1 MPADLD
7 PRNAR
12 PTRKNLVKAGF
23 KLPSTHP
30 IGIPAIVTRYVVKA
44 GQAPAEDLAR
54 NDGHRPIPCRIVN
67 RSTEDGELSLEIE
80 HDQDFVT
87 RLLAELARTENIT
100 EDKEQLLRANWQFV
114 FPGKDANRVAEY
126 DRINLETVIRIPE
139 FEPLFGINPKS
150 IRILLPSD
158 EMPVAERAAY
168 AGSFGM
174 EPDFECLTAAYKLYK
189 SRSKTSWCTGNGV
202 VANRMDDK
210 SREYFQLAC
219 GGRTRTD
226 DGAPNPNTCE
236 FRGQWKGGTLHAPR
250 TPCKENYRFRFY
262 VQGVATL
269 WCYEMV
275 SGSRNSYDNLRGTI
289 AEVCERSSMAG
300 RDGQIKGLPMVLSVK
315 ADRTFRLAKFTSTP
329 PIWHLDID
337 KQAMKDASPQTIALV
352 AGKMR
357 KALPSL
363 DIDPDLVEDDLSEF
377 YPESHPPSEVNIP
390 WTSVALADP
399 RVKGAFEYLGIGSHE
414 AECLVLDFHEGHPAG
429 NGDGKVEALIE
440 ELRDLYAKKNFS
452 KEPDASEDVAG
463 EEFF

>member
-1 MPADLD
+1 MPADLN
-7 PRNAR
+7 PRSAR

-23 KLPSTHP
+23 KLPSTYP
-30 IGIPAIVTRYVVKA
+30 IGFPRIVTRYVVKA
-44 GQAPAEDLAR
+44 GQAPDEDLAR
-54 NDGHRPIPCRIVN
+54 NDGHRPIPCKIVN
-67 RSTEDGELSLEIE
+67 RSTEGGVISLEIE

-87 RLLAELARTENIT
+87 ELLAELARSENIT
-100 EDKEQLLRANWQFV
+100 EEREQLLRANWRFD
-114 FPGKDANRVAEY
+114 FPKKEARRVAEY
-126 DRINLETVIRIPE
+126 DKIKLETVIRIPE
-139 FEPLFGINPKS
+139 FEPLFGVNPKS

-168 AGSFGM
+168 AESFGM
-174 EPDFECLTAAYKLYK
+174 EPDFECLSAAYKLYK
-189 SRSKTSWCTGNGV
+189 GHTSWCTGNGV

-210 SREYFQLAC
+210 SREYFQLPC

-226 DGAPNPNTCE
+226 DGSPNPNTCE
-236 FRGQWKGGTLHAPR
+236 FRGQWKGGTLQAPR
-250 TPCKENYRFRFY
+250 SPCKENYRFRFY

-275 SGSRNSYDNLRGTI
+275 SGSRNSYDNLKGTI
-289 AEVCERSSMAG
+289 AEVCERSNMAG

-357 KALPSL
+357 KVLPDL
-363 DIDPDLVEDDLSEF
+363 DTDLDLVEDDLSEF
-377 YPESHPPSEVNIP
+377 YPESHPPSEASIP

-399 RVKGAFEYLGIGSHE
+399 RVKGAFEHLGISAQA
-414 AECLVLDFHEGHPAG
+414 AERIVLDFHEGHPG
-429 NGDGKVEALIE
+429 GDGDEKIEALLE
-440 ELRDLYAKKNFS
+440 ELRGLYASRNTS
-452 KEPDASEDVAG
+452 DTGTGKEEASG